1 MADTPFGLDFKKGN
15 GLIPAIVQDAND
27 GEVLM
32 LAYVNE
38 EALDVMLQ
46 TGKAAF
52 YSRSRDEL
60 WIKGETSG
68 NYQLVREI
76 RKDCDNDTLLIKVE
90 SMGPACHTGN
100 RSCFYRLLDEDVD
113 KGEN

>member
-38 EALDVMLQ
+38 EALDQGRNV
-46 TGKAAF
+46 
-52 YSRSRDEL
+52 R
-60 WIKGETSG
+60 
-68 NYQLVREI
+68 QL
-76 RKDCDNDTLLIKVE
+76 
-90 SMGPACHTGN
+90 SAG
-100 RSCFYRLLDEDVD
+100 S
-113 KGEN
+113 